1 MSINFPVPLSIL
13 RVGGPYSISL
23 HDMSSSKGNI
33 CMRHWSDRGIH
44 GKGPVIDYM
53 YGGEGLHQ
61 GEIAGLIP
69 FA

>member
-1 MSINFPVPLSIL
+1 
-13 RVGGPYSISL
+13 
-23 HDMSSSKGNI
+23 
-33 CMRHWSDRGIH
+33 MREWSDRGIH

-61 GEIAGLIP
+61 GEIAGLNP